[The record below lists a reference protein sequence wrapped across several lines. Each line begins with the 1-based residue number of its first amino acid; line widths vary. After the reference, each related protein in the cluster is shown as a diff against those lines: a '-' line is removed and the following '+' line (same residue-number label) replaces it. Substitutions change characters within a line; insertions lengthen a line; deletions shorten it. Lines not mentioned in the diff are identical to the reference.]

1 MKFIKLHRW
10 IDDAAIWMNI
20 DMINSIWAFGSE
32 NERRTYLSHGN
43 TVVGETNFA
52 VLETPEE
59 ILEMLK

>member
-10 IDDAAIWMNI
+10 IDNEDLWVNM
-20 DMINSIWAFGSE
+20 DTVNSIWAFGSN
-32 NERRTYLSHGN
+32 NERRTYLSHGS

-52 VLETPEE
+52 VLETPRE